1 MATTQDPD
9 FGWKPSGRP
18 QSTIAQNFMSELDDL
33 FKIDGGLDLLD
44 KNVHQKKQAVTDHT
58 QQLEAL
64 EARLK
69 ETEERLKEV
78 QTSPPRRKDSQ
89 RRTPRQDTFH
99 NDDKARLRQNAAGV
113 HNTAD
118 RPPTAQST
126 AEGRA

>member
-1 MATTQDPD
+1 M
-9 FGWKPSGRP
+9 
-18 QSTIAQNFMSELDDL
+18 
-33 FKIDGGLDLLD
+33 
-44 KNVHQKKQAVTDHT
+44 TDHT

-78 QTSPPRRKDSQ
+78 QNSPPRRKDSQ

-99 NDDKARLRQNAAGV
+99 NDDKARSRQNPAGMR
-113 HNTAD
+113 NTAGASPESPASANSTEYVLVD